1 MTKVFISYSHKDRHF
16 VLSLAQ
22 DLKFLGADLWIDF
35 THIKIGDSLI
45 ERIRE
50 GIDEVEYV
58 GAVISKNSVASNW
71 VQYELDV
78 AMNQEISGKKLKVL
92 PILLDDVDL
101 PGFLL
106 GKYFADFRKN
116 DLYYV
121 SLEKMVERLG
131 LDLDPLPAL
140 PLAADKH
147 FSHTRESHLARATLY
162 NQLGLHIVEW
172 ASKYSSQPHW
182 RLRPE
187 QWRRTDDSA
196 TYAFENCDSE
206 MYHESIRRLD
216 SFDKYYIGME
226 HLFSAQGIL
235 MREAVRLFREAA
247 SQGDVEALW
256 NLGWRYELGQGVNKN
271 RERAIT
277 LWSRAA
283 KCGHKASREK
293 LASMESGQLGV

>member
-1 MTKVFISYSHKDRHF
+1 MAKIFISYSHKDKPF
-16 VLSLAQ
+16 VLGLAQ
-22 DLKFLGADLWIDF
+22 DLKFLGADIWIDF

-45 ERIRE
+45 KRIRE

-58 GAVISKNSVASNW
+58 GAVISKDSVASNW
-71 VQYELDV
+71 VQHELDV

-92 PILLDDVDL
+92 PLLLDDVDL

-106 GKYFADFRKN
+106 GKYFADFRDSN
-116 DLYYV
+116 LYYE
-121 SLEKMVERLG
+121 SLSKMVERLE
-131 LDLDPLPAL
+131 LDLDPLPVS
-140 PLAADKH
+140 PLFEDKH
-147 FSHTRESHLARATLY
+147 FSQTRDSHLDRAALY

-172 ASKYSSQPHW
+172 ASKYSAQSHYM
-182 RLRPE
+182 LRPE

-196 TYAFENCDSE
+196 TYAFETGDTELYHDS
-206 MYHESIRRLD
+206 MRRLEV
-216 SFDKYYIGME
+216 FDKFNKKIN
-226 HLFSAQGIL
+226 HLFTAQGIL

-271 RERAIT
+271 HERAIF
-277 LWSRAA
+277 LWSNAA

-293 LASMESGQLGV
+293 LMKVQDEQ